1 MLKVV
6 TEGEQTMKKLSVV
19 GLLIALA
26 VAPLANA
33 FAQSSAPQLPPG
45 FGREGLAPDE
55 ITPDLT
61 WLEFFLLAPTVTT
74 NTLSLSF
81 ILAVNNF
88 TDAEQ
93 QITIRTRTLSG
104 SNFERQDIYGPRETK
119 FWSAA
124 QVSCPTTGGGDVCR
138 LTLISTQPGPTCFVL
153 FDSLLI
159 ILDQTR
165 GGEIVAILP
174 PSFPQ
179 CQ

>member
-6 TEGEQTMKKLSVV
+6 PAQGEHTMKKLSVV
-19 GLLIALA
+19 CLLTALA
-26 VAPLANA
+26 IAPIVNA
-33 FAQSSAPQLPPG
+33 FADSGQLPPG
-45 FGREGLAPDE
+45 FNPGGQSTDDISPN
-55 ITPDLT
+55 LT

-88 TDAEQ
+88 TNAQQ
-93 QITIRTRTLSG
+93 QINIFTRTLSG
-104 SNFERQDIYGPRETK
+104 SNFQRQDVYGPRETK
-119 FWSAA
+119 FFSAG
-124 QVSCPTTGGGDVCR
+124 QVSCPSASGGDVCA
-138 LTLISTQPGPTCFVL
+138 LTLSAEQPGPTCFVI

-159 ILDQTR
+159 VLDQAR